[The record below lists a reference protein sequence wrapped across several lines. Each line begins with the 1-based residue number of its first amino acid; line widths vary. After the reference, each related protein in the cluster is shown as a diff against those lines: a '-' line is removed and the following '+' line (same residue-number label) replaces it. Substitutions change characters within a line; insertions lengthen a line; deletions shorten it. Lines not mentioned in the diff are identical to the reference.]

1 MDRAFQRIRSL
12 MLRGT
17 FYSVPPI
24 SKNFILPDA
33 VFLQSY
39 HLFNK
44 EVSQTMNETELVERC
59 GKGDNLARKQLYERY
74 AGQLMAICVRY
85 TGDREVA
92 QDVLHDGFLNIFR
105 SFSQFTYKGEGSLKA
120 WLTRIMVN
128 EALGYLRKKASTN
141 QEVIVEELPD
151 VIDGD
156 EDDFEQIPQS
166 VLMQFIK
173 ELPDG
178 YRTVFNL
185 YVLEEKGH
193 KEIAEML
200 GITEHT
206 SSSQLYRAKT
216 LLMKKINDYRK
227 RI

>member
-1 MDRAFQRIRSL
+1 
-12 MLRGT
+12 
-17 FYSVPPI
+17 
-24 SKNFILPDA
+24 
-33 VFLQSY
+33 
-39 HLFNK
+39 
-44 EVSQTMNETELVERC
+44 MNETELVERC

-74 AGQLMAICVRY
+74 AGQLMAVCVRY

-128 EALGYLRKKASTN
+128 
-141 QEVIVEELPD
+141 
-151 VIDGD
+151 GD

>member
-1 MDRAFQRIRSL
+1 
-12 MLRGT
+12 
-17 FYSVPPI
+17 
-24 SKNFILPDA
+24 
-33 VFLQSY
+33 
-39 HLFNK
+39 
-44 EVSQTMNETELVERC
+44 MNETELVERC

-120 WLTRIMVN
+120 WLARIMVN

-151 VIDGD
+151 V
-156 EDDFEQIPQS
+156 PQS

>member
-1 MDRAFQRIRSL
+1 
-12 MLRGT
+12 
-17 FYSVPPI
+17 
-24 SKNFILPDA
+24 
-33 VFLQSY
+33 
-39 HLFNK
+39 
-44 EVSQTMNETELVERC
+44 MNETELVERC

-166 VLMQFIK
+166 VFRLKIPCRTFI
-173 ELPDG
+173 
-178 YRTVFNL
+178 N
-185 YVLEEKGH
+185 
-193 KEIAEML
+193 
-200 GITEHT
+200 IT
-206 SSSQLYRAKT
+206 
-216 LLMKKINDYRK
+216 IIVNDYMVIKISITRCK
-227 RI
+227 AIAVIRIDI

>member
-1 MDRAFQRIRSL
+1 
-12 MLRGT
+12 MLNLLKQK
-17 FYSVPPI
+17 FY
-24 SKNFILPDA
+24 LPDA

-120 WLTRIMVN
+120 WLARIMVN

-216 LLMKKINDYRK
+216 LLMKKIMIIERGYRNERK
-227 RI
+227 R

>member
-1 MDRAFQRIRSL
+1 
-12 MLRGT
+12 
-17 FYSVPPI
+17 
-24 SKNFILPDA
+24 
-33 VFLQSY
+33 
-39 HLFNK
+39 
-44 EVSQTMNETELVERC
+44 MNETELVERC

-74 AGQLMAICVRY
+74 ARQLMAICIRY

-105 SFSQFTYKGEGSLKA
+105 SFGQFTYKGEGSLKA
-120 WLTRIMVN
+120 WLSRIMVN
-128 EALGYLRKKASTN
+128 EALGYLRKKSTSY
-141 QEVIVEELPD
+141 QEVVVDELPE

-156 EDDFEQIPQS
+156 DEDLEQIPQS

-185 YVLEEKGH
+185 YVFEDKGH
-193 KEIAEML
+193 KEIAQIL

-206 SSSQLYRAKT
+206 SSSQFYRAKT
-216 LLMKKINDYRK
+216 LLIKKINDYRK

>member
-1 MDRAFQRIRSL
+1 
-12 MLRGT
+12 
-17 FYSVPPI
+17 
-24 SKNFILPDA
+24 
-33 VFLQSY
+33 
-39 HLFNK
+39 
-44 EVSQTMNETELVERC
+44 MNETELVERC
-59 GKGDNLARKQLYERY
+59 GKGDNLARKQLYERS
-74 AGQLMAICVRY
+74 AGQLMAVCVRY

-227 RI
+227 RR

>member
-1 MDRAFQRIRSL
+1 
-12 MLRGT
+12 
-17 FYSVPPI
+17 
-24 SKNFILPDA
+24 
-33 VFLQSY
+33 
-39 HLFNK
+39 
-44 EVSQTMNETELVERC
+44 MNETELVERC

-74 AGQLMAICVRY
+74 AGQLM
-85 TGDREVA
+85 
-92 QDVLHDGFLNIFR
+92 VLHDGFLNIFR

>member
-1 MDRAFQRIRSL
+1 
-12 MLRGT
+12 
-17 FYSVPPI
+17 
-24 SKNFILPDA
+24 
-33 VFLQSY
+33 
-39 HLFNK
+39 
-44 EVSQTMNETELVERC
+44 MNETELVERC

-120 WLTRIMVN
+120 WLARIMV
-128 EALGYLRKKASTN
+128 N

>member
-1 MDRAFQRIRSL
+1 MFLWLKCED
-12 MLRGT
+12 
-17 FYSVPPI
+17 
-24 SKNFILPDA
+24 SKFTACKN
-33 VFLQSY
+33 VKS
-39 HLFNK
+39 
-44 EVSQTMNETELVERC
+44 ERC

-74 AGQLMAICVRY
+74 AGQLMAVCVRY

-156 EDDFEQIPQS
+156 EDDFEQIPQ
-166 VLMQFIK
+166 
-173 ELPDG
+173 
-178 YRTVFNL
+178 
-185 YVLEEKGH
+185 
-193 KEIAEML
+193 
-200 GITEHT
+200 
-206 SSSQLYRAKT
+206 LYRAKT